1 MGSAMYLTNADK
13 KSKVKFRLVLGDK
26 LFFGN
31 PQSFMISISIYV
43 VLTYYMICDLI

>member
-26 LFFGN
+26 LLSGN
-31 PQSFMISISIYV
+31 PKAYDLSI
-43 VLTYYMICDLI
+43 